1 MQLLD
6 GSSQGIEKKSNFT
19 SCESRFLLAK
29 TGWLSWKPVQPMILK
44 KKVKKVQDA
53 NDQSFGTMAVEEVAL
68 DILMNGRPVI
78 GVLVKN
84 DN

>member
-1 MQLLD
+1 MIVLKNQ
-6 GSSQGIEKKSNFT
+6 SSLWYQ
-19 SCESRFLLAK
+19 
-29 TGWLSWKPVQPMILK
+29 

-68 DILMNGRPVI
+68 DKLRNGRLVI

-84 DN
+84 DNENSFD

>member
-1 MQLLD
+1 MIVLKNQ
-6 GSSQGIEKKSNFT
+6 SSLWYQ
-19 SCESRFLLAK
+19 
-29 TGWLSWKPVQPMILK
+29 

-68 DILMNGRPVI
+68 DKLRNVRPVI

-84 DN
+84 DNENSFD

>member
-1 MQLLD
+1 MIVL
-6 GSSQGIEKKSNFT
+6 KT
-19 SCESRFLLAK
+19 SPAYD
-29 TGWLSWKPVQPMILK
+29 IK
-44 KKVKKVQDA
+44 KKMEKVYDA
-53 NDQSFGTMAVEEVAL
+53 NDKIFGTMAVEEVAL

>member
-1 MQLLD
+1 
-6 GSSQGIEKKSNFT
+6 
-19 SCESRFLLAK
+19 
-29 TGWLSWKPVQPMILK
+29 MILK

-53 NDQSFGTMAVEEVAL
+53 NGQSFGTMAVEEVAL
-68 DILMNGRPVI
+68 DKLRNVRPVI